1 MGELETGNMGC
12 EASRI
17 EELEERMK
25 TQEAELIKYQV
36 RLEEQQKELEASNRQ
51 SELVTMFRAMDKNN
65 NGTISVDELK
75 QVSYFL
81 ATNVKFEELLK
92 QADLELPQDLF
103 VQFWLEQ
110 ARTDDGKF
118 GNWEPVRTQ
127 ALHIMQE
134 QDANAPTEEDGDVKK
149 QTQFL
154 ETVYNVI
161 DLDGDGAL
169 TKLELQAAC
178 NAATNHSVW
187 LELHLITGQ
196 DLFERLLDFIS
207 KQILASLQSLPE
219 PEASADEAP
228 ASTGEAP
235 ASTGEAPAST
245 CEAPAS
251 TGEASLGIT
260 SQQWV
265 KFWMTQVETCGWA
278 AIKSDV
284 RKLQLSQM
292 QVQCGKEFVKGAGT
306 VQAVFEAQQYKNG
319 EAVFEKI
326 DKNNDGKLSLEE
338 VKAWAE
344 DKDNTK
350 EAQKFFYRWVE
361 TDGEQVR
368 ETDGQHFFAELQQC
382 VFKCGAGTN
391 YSAESTDPA
400 LLKRALTEGGTNYE
414 MTKTVFATKYASVI
428 KTRAGK
434 NQKQFTSA
442 LIKA

>member
-1 MGELETGNMGC
+1 MGHPIWGMLSFRELETGNMGC

-81 ATNVKFEELLK
+81 ATNAKFEELLK

-127 ALHIMQE
+127 VLHIMQE

-178 NAATNHSVW
+178 NAATA
-187 LELHLITGQ
+187 HLITGQ
-196 DLFERLLDFIS
+196 DLFGRLLDFIA

-219 PEASADEAP
+219 PEAP
-228 ASTGEAP
+228 ASTD
-235 ASTGEAPAST
+235 EAPAST

-251 TGEASLGIT
+251 TGEASLSIT
-260 SQQWV
+260 QLQWV
-265 KFWMTQVETCGWA
+265 TFWLTQVET
-278 AIKSDV
+278 
-284 RKLQLSQM
+284 
-292 QVQCGKEFVKGAGT
+292 
-306 VQAVFEAQQYKNG
+306 YK
-319 EAVFEKI
+319 
-326 DKNNDGKLSLEE
+326 
-338 VKAWAE
+338 
-344 DKDNTK
+344 
-350 EAQKFFYRWVE
+350 
-361 TDGEQVR
+361 
-368 ETDGQHFFAELQQC
+368 
-382 VFKCGAGTN
+382 
-391 YSAESTDPA
+391 
-400 LLKRALTEGGTNYE
+400 
-414 MTKTVFATKYASVI
+414 
-428 KTRAGK
+428 
-434 NQKQFTSA
+434 
-442 LIKA
+442 

>member
-1 MGELETGNMGC
+1 MGRRVTWGARLPDRGTRRADENTGGGADQVSGQTGRAA
-12 EASRI
+12 ERARSVQQAERTGHHVQGYGQEQQRHHLRRRAQAS
-17 EELEERMK
+17 LVLPCHK
-25 TQEAELIKYQV
+25 CQV
-36 RLEEQQKELEASNRQ
+36 RGIAEAGGPRAAAGSVRPV
-51 SELVTMFRAMDKNN
+51 LVGA
-65 NGTISVDELK
+65 S
-75 QVSYFL
+75 
-81 ATNVKFEELLK
+81 
-92 QADLELPQDLF
+92 
-103 VQFWLEQ
+103 
-110 ARTDDGKF
+110 TDDGKF

-127 ALHIMQE
+127 VLHIMQE

-178 NAATNHSVW
+178 NAATA
-187 LELHLITGQ
+187 HLITGQ
-196 DLFERLLDFIS
+196 DLFGRLLDFIA

-219 PEASADEAP
+219 PEAP
-228 ASTGEAP
+228 ASTD
-235 ASTGEAPAST
+235 EAPAST

-251 TGEASLGIT
+251 TGEASLSIT
-260 SQQWV
+260 QLQWV
-265 KFWMTQVETCGWA
+265 TFWLTQVETYKWGPV
-278 AIKSDV
+278 KSDV

-292 QVQCGKEFVKGAGT
+292 QVHCGKEFVKGAGA
-306 VQAVFEAQQYKNG
+306 VQAAFEAQQYKNG

-391 YSAESTDPA
+391 YSSESTDPA

>member
-36 RLEEQQKELEASNRQ
+36 RLEERQKELEASNRQ

-127 ALHIMQE
+127 VLHIMQE

-161 DLDGDGAL
+161 DLDGDGGL

-228 ASTGEAP
+228 ASTD
-235 ASTGEAPAST
+235 
-245 CEAPAS
+245 
-251 TGEASLGIT
+251 EASLGIT

-306 VQAVFEAQQYKNG
+306 VQAVFQAQQYKNG

>member
-36 RLEEQQKELEASNRQ
+36 RLEEQQEELEASNRQ

-127 ALHIMQE
+127 VLHIMQE

-228 ASTGEAP
+228 ASTGEA
-235 ASTGEAPAST
+235 SF
-245 CEAPAS
+245 
-251 TGEASLGIT
+251 GIT

>member
-1 MGELETGNMGC
+1 MGHPIWGMLSFRELETGNMGC

-51 SELVTMFRAMDKNN
+51 NELVTMFRAMDKND

-103 VQFWLEQ
+103 VPFWLEQ

-127 ALHIMQE
+127 VLHIMQE

-245 CEAPAS
+245 
-251 TGEASLGIT
+251 GEASLGIT

-350 EAQKFFYRWVE
+350 EAQKFFY
-361 TDGEQVR
+361 
-368 ETDGQHFFAELQQC
+368 
-382 VFKCGAGTN
+382 
-391 YSAESTDPA
+391 
-400 LLKRALTEGGTNYE
+400 
-414 MTKTVFATKYASVI
+414 
-428 KTRAGK
+428 
-434 NQKQFTSA
+434 
-442 LIKA
+442 